1 MRRVVCG
8 IVLAATAAQAC
19 EPGFHRADDGSCV
32 PAVVG
37 YSPEPEPGPGLAP
50 EPEPGLVP
58 EPEPEPE
65 AMVST
70 GLAVAMSL
78 ISLLAEFFYGLTSF
92 GPAITFNIGWQM
104 CYVMDLSDGGL
115 TNVTK
120 NLMVME
126 LFSASIQLTHLW
138 RFADFR
144 FALANVAPT
153 LLFTAIGTY
162 LLILADSVWL
172 KRTLA
177 VLLIAMALQR
187 VRARCKADA
196 AALIPL
202 HASPDQLV
210 NATLDT
216 SAPLPIEQRDPWAK
230 SGLDLKD
237 RNDLF
242 GVVVCGVGVGLL
254 GGIFGVGGP
263 PGMLFVS
270 YYENR
275 LDLKVWRA
283 VSAFRRVGMNL
294 ARLVVFVSKGAMDV
308 EHQWPLYVGML
319 CGAALGLLVGNIL
332 NSRWKVDSKKLH
344 PFIVSLMIYGGVL
357 LMVSGASQ
365 LVEEWAMGLIVGA
378 ALLSVLVAG
387 CLHCYEARAA
397 RDTGQGGMNER
408 LLDKYAS
415 VAVTSAPVGYTLP
428 PATKKAARKQA
439 KAKRASAAGVGGGG
453 LRPGME

>member
-8 IVLAATAAQAC
+8 IVLAAAAAQAC

-50 EPEPGLVP
+50 EPEPGLVPEP

-153 LLFTAIGTY
+153 LLFTAVGTY
-162 LLILADSVWL
+162 MLILADSVWL

-237 RNDLF
+237 RNDLL

-308 EHQWPLYVGML
+308 EHQWPLYLGML
-319 CGAALGLLVGNIL
+319 FGAALGLLVGNIL

-344 PFIVSLMIYGGVL
+344 PFTVSLMIYV
-357 LMVSGASQ
+357 
-365 LVEEWAMGLIVGA
+365 
-378 ALLSVLVAG
+378 
-387 CLHCYEARAA
+387 
-397 RDTGQGGMNER
+397 
-408 LLDKYAS
+408 K
-415 VAVTSAPVGYTLP
+415 
-428 PATKKAARKQA
+428 
-439 KAKRASAAGVGGGG
+439 
-453 LRPGME
+453 